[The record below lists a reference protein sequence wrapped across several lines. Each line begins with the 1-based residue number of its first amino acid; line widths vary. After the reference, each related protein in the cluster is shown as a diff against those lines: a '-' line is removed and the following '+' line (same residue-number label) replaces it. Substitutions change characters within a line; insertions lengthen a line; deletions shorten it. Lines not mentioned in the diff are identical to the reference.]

1 MRKLLAGLVAVL
13 SLSLVTAQLSVAAVT
28 PGTKCSKAGAT
39 STYNGK
45 KYTCV
50 KSGKKLVWNKGVAL
64 PKPKSVP
71 TTTPLPTPT
80 QTVSPTPTPTESVK
94 LPLQPFTYSDPCEKD
109 PETPAEW
116 LNFESWYRG
125 VGNDCVGPFRL
136 VETEL
141 TKNVPT
147 TPTSFNPI
155 DIAKCKIPNN
165 PLKQNTL
172 GFETDPGRMP
182 YFNNS
187 RHPSPDT
194 VYQVV
199 PIFTLDAPDRG
210 TRPAEDYKKYFDFMT
225 AWTKHASDNGSKV
238 EFRVPDKYLEFPENI
253 ASYNLIHE
261 RKQEDAI
268 RFNAAL
274 TKYVDSKIDFKGTN
288 VVIVLLPP
296 GSKGGIIQQAGLHRI
311 KTNEGEFI
319 ISTFPPYT
327 IESGFS
333 GTNFLHP
340 MWWIHELQHVGIG
353 FDDNNQT
360 DEDAPHQW
368 GIISRYAATDL
379 LGWQKWL
386 ASFWSDNQVI
396 CLSKTASSTAWIIPS
411 QIKNSGKKLIAIPV
425 DSKRVILIESM
436 RSTGLNFKMPIT
448 TQGALVYIVDTNITK
463 SHDGIRLLLP
473 ANRKTTTLVPK
484 GATQNTVKFNNVDAP
499 LKKDDYL
506 IFEGIKIS
514 VVESGHFGDV
524 IKVEKA

>member
-1 MRKLLAGLVAVL
+1 MRRLLAGLVAVL
-13 SLSLVTAQLSVAAVT
+13 SLSLITAQLSAAAVT
-28 PGTKCSKAGAT
+28 PGAKCSKAGAT

-50 KSGKKLVWNKGVAL
+50 KSGKKLVWNKGVAVA
-64 PKPKSVP
+64 KPAPAASA
-71 TTTPLPTPT
+71 TPTPVAT
-80 QTVSPTPTPTESVK
+80 PTPTPTPTATVNVPS
-94 LPLQPFTYSDPCEKD
+94 QPFTYSDPCEKD

-116 LNFESWYRG
+116 LQFDSWYRST
-125 VGNDCVGPFRL
+125 GNDCVGPFRI
-136 VETEL
+136 VETTL
-141 TKNVPT
+141 TSSVPT
-147 TPTSFNPI
+147 TPTNFTPL
-155 DIAKCKIPNN
+155 DIATCKIPRN
-165 PLKQNTL
+165 PAKQNTL
-172 GFETDPGRMP
+172 GFETDPGRLAF
-182 YFNNS
+182 FNS
-187 RHPSPDT
+187 MKHPSPDT

-199 PIFTLDAPDRG
+199 PIYTLDAPDRG
-210 TRPAEDYKKYFDFMT
+210 TRPSEDYKKYFDFMT

-238 EFRVPDKYLEFPENI
+238 EFRVPEKYLEFPENI

-274 TKYVDSKIDFKGTN
+274 AKYVDSKIDFKGTN

-296 GSKGGIIQQAGLHRI
+296 GSKGGIVQQAGLHRI
-311 KTNEGEFI
+311 ITNEGEFI

-368 GIISRYAATDL
+368 GVISRYAATDL

-436 RSTGLNFKMPIT
+436 RSTGLNFKMPVS
-448 TQGALVYIVDTNITK
+448 TQGALVYIVDTNVTK

-473 ANRKTTTLVPK
+473 ANRKTITLIPK
-484 GATQNTVKFNNVDAP
+484 GATLNTVKFNNSDAP
-499 LKKDDYL
+499 LKKDDYVV
-506 IFEGIKIS
+506 FEGIKIT
-514 VVESGHFGDV
+514 VVESGDFGDV
-524 IKVEKA
+524 IKVEKV

>member
-1 MRKLLAGLVAVL
+1 MRKLLVGLVAVL
-13 SLSLVTAQLSVAAVT
+13 SLSLVTSQVSVAAVK

-39 STYNGK
+39 STSDGK
-45 KYTCV
+45 KYTCI
-50 KSGKKLVWNKGVAL
+50 KSGKKLVWNKGVVVAK
-64 PKPKSVP
+64 PKPV
-71 TTTPLPTPT
+71 T
-80 QTVSPTPTPTESVK
+80 SPTPVSIPVATPSPSPTGKVDVPS
-94 LPLQPFTYSDPCEKD
+94 QPFIYSDPCEKD
-109 PETPAEW
+109 PETPLEW
-116 LNFESWYRG
+116 LQFETWYRG
-125 VGNDCVGPFRL
+125 TGNDCVGPFRI
-136 VETEL
+136 VETLL
-141 TKNVPT
+141 TKSVPT
-147 TPTSFNPI
+147 STLNFAQL
-155 DIAKCKIPNN
+155 DIATCKIPRN
-165 PLKQNTL
+165 PAKQNTL
-172 GFETDPGRMP
+172 GFEVDPGRVAF
-182 YFNNS
+182 FNNIK
-187 RHPSPDT
+187 HPSPDT
-194 VYQVV
+194 IYQVV
-199 PIFTLDAPDRG
+199 PIYTLDAPDRG
-210 TRPAEDYKKYFDFMT
+210 TRPSEDYKKYFDFIT

-296 GSKGGIIQQAGLHRI
+296 GSRGGITQQVGLHRI
-311 KTNEGEFI
+311 ITNEGEFI
-319 ISTFPPYT
+319 ITTFPPYT
-327 IESGFS
+327 IDSGYS

-360 DEDAPHQW
+360 DVDAPHQW
-368 GIISRYAATDL
+368 GVISRYSATDL

-386 ASFWSDNQVI
+386 AGFWSDNQVI
-396 CLSKTASSTAWIIPS
+396 CLSKTASSMVWIIPS

-436 RSTGLNFKMPIT
+436 RSTGLNFKMPLS
-448 TQGALVYIVDTNITK
+448 TQGALVYLVDTNVTK

-484 GATQNTVKFNNVDAP
+484 SASQNTIKFNNSDAP

-506 IFEGIKIS
+506 IFEGIKIT
-514 VVESGHFGDV
+514 VVESGDFGDV
-524 IKVEKA
+524 IKVEKV